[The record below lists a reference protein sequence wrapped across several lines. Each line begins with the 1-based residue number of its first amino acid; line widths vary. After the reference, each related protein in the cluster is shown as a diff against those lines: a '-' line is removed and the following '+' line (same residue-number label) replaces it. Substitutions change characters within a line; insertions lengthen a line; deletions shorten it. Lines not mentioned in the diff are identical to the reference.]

1 MKLIICPNDEKIR
14 ILKLQ
19 SLNEKIENTKFMTK
33 KEFIDN
39 YYFSYDEKTIY
50 YLMNKYNINIDVA
63 KIYLKNMYVIDCDK
77 DYKSTKLNYL
87 KELKQDLITNKLL
100 TFNKNFKEYLSNFTI
115 EVEGYYDLDL
125 YEEEALNYKFIIP
138 DTELNT
144 KVYKFNTMEE
154 EVNFTCLKII
164 ELLNNG
170 IDINKIYLTNVT
182 NDYYYTIKKLFKYY
196 HIPINITNNDSIYST
211 KVISD
216 YLKDNTLELENPDKI
231 NINKKLVNIISK
243 LSFLDSSDPLY
254 KKLLIDKLKSTHLD
268 EVKYSSAVNIKNL
281 DYTFSKDDYVFCL
294 GFNQDILPKMNKDI
308 LYITDSIKD
317 EVKMYSTSYLNKREK
332 SLIIYLLSRIENLF
346 LSYKKSSPFSSFYKS
361 SLINDLNLEEI
372 EYNVDTYNCSNIY
385 NKLRL
390 AEDLDTFY
398 LFGEESNRLKTL
410 NTHYSIPYNTYDN
423 KFTGIDNDSYLKN
436 ISYPLSLSYT
446 SLNSYNEC
454 RFKYYIKYVLKLDDF
469 TDTFAAYIGSM
480 YHYILSMYKKPN
492 FDLEFLYNKYL
503 EKRELTLKEKLLLVR
518 IKKDLVKL
526 IDVLKSQDLITG
538 YDEIETEVKM
548 EVNVRDDILVNFIGY
563 IDKIM
568 FYKKIEDT
576 YFSIID
582 YKSGSI
588 DTHIEPLK
596 YGLHMQLPVYLY
608 LIHYSKVFTSPIFT
622 GIYYQNILF
631 NYPTWSPKLESETKD
646 RYLLKGYSTD
656 NLELLSRFD
665 STYENSEY
673 IKSMKYT
680 EEKGFGTYSKIMNND
695 TLFELVKYTK
705 NIIEEKT
712 NDILNSNFKIDP
724 KVYAME
730 NVSCTFCTFKDL
742 CFMKDKDLVYLE
754 KQDDLSF
761 LGGEE

>member
-372 EYNVDTYNCSNIY
+372 EYNADTYNCSNIY

-423 KFTGIDNDSYLKN
+423 KFTGIDNDLYLKN